1 MAIGIGVGGTY
12 AEGAIEAVEV
22 AGLTTACTACTDDW
36 PEVTF
41 WF

>member
-22 AGLTTACTACTDDW
+22 AGLTTAYTDDW